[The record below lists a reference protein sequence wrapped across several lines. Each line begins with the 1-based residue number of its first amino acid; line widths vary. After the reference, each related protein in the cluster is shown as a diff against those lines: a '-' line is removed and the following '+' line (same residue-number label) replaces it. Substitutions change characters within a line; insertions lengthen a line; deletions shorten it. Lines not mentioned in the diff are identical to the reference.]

1 MIESIAETAINM
13 NATRMAVEYSM
24 AMTDKVLEAQ
34 EVAAQGLM
42 QMLPPTPPAV
52 AAPSEH
58 LIDLY
63 A

>member
-1 MIESIAETAINM
+1 MIESIAESAIHM

-24 AMTDKVLEAQ
+24 AVADNALEVQ
-34 EVAAQGLM
+34 ETAAQGLL
-42 QMLPPTPPAV
+42 QMLPPTPPVV
-52 AAPSEH
+52 AENQH

>member
-1 MIESIAETAINM
+1 MIESLAANSVEFSA
-13 NATRMAVEYSM
+13 ARMAVEYSM

-34 EVAAQGLM
+34 ESAAQGLM
-42 QMLPPTPPAV
+42 QMLPTPPAMV
-52 AAPSEH
+52 SDQQH

>member
-42 QMLPPTPPAV
+42 QMLPPTPPPV
-52 AAPSEH
+52 QTEH
-58 LIDLY
+58 MIDLY

>member
-1 MIESIAETAINM
+1 MIESIAESAIHM

-24 AMTDKVLEAQ
+24 AMTEKVMEAQ
-34 EVAAQGLM
+34 ETAAQGLM
-42 QMLPPTPPAV
+42 QMLPTPPAMV
-52 AAPSEH
+52 SDNQH